1 MIKLTC
7 RKNEKLINY
16 LTQVEGLS
24 FSMVNK
30 LLRQKDI
37 RINNVKTNINKE
49 IFIGDELTLFIKEDK
64 LFNIKRI
71 YEDENIIVVNKPKKL
86 EVISETKDISLLNI
100 INPNYFAVHRLD
112 FNTEGLVI
120 FAKNEESKI
129 ILDEAFKNGLIDK
142 FYVTICKNKPKN
154 NEELFTDYL
163 IKENNKVR
171 VFKTQVKN
179 SKICKLNMSLIK
191 ANKEYSL
198 LKIKL
203 LTGRTHQIRAQL
215 ASHNLFVLGDEKYG
229 DFKTN
234 KLLNLKTQILKCYK
248 LKFNFSKNNK
258 LFYLNNVSFETDYE
272 NILNY
277 FNNL

>member
-37 RINNVKTNINKE
+37 RINNVKTNINKD

-171 VFKTQVKN
+171 VFKTQVKK

-234 KLLNLKTQILKCYK
+234 KILNLKNQILKCYK

-258 LFYLNNVSFETDYE
+258 LFYLNNLNFETDYE